1 MCNTNIRRVGDCL
14 ERVSDPYCIPVSEI
28 IAISVSNAS
37 YWAPVKI
44 DTLIL
49 NHHCEVKLS
58 VSGPGSGRILC

>member
-28 IAISVSNAS
+28 IAVSASNAS
-37 YWAPVKI
+37 CWAPEKI

-49 NHHCEVKLS
+49 NHHRDDKLS